1 MYMCVV
7 YVYTYIYI
15 CIHTHKN
22 TYTHLRISFLDTVRA
37 LLIIPSFV
45 SNFFFRTV
53 YHRITPVA
61 VKFVVTG

>member
-1 MYMCVV
+1 MWC
-7 YVYTYIYI
+7 IYI
-15 CIHTHKN
+15 HIHTPH
-22 TYTHLRISFLDTVRA
+22 TPCISFLDTLRA
-37 LLIIPSFV
+37 LLIIPSSSI